1 MARKQLPG
9 EGRGGGP
16 MRTVDQLHAQLPLE
30 RRDVRTDPR
39 LGPVDVRRCR
49 GEPTAVHDGEKRL
62 QPIQFHWSQGSGST
76 RPAPR
81 GFTLGSERAYPRNSI
96 LFVE

>member
-1 MARKQLPG
+1 
-9 EGRGGGP
+9 

-62 QPIQFHWSQGSGST
+62 QPIQFHCYQMSGSS
-76 RPAPR
+76 RSPPQ
-81 GFTLGSERAYPRNSI
+81 GITLGSSRAYPRNSI
-96 LFVE
+96 LGVE